1 MHWLLMTWVRGYVGS
16 GYHVLTREMAAKLK
30 LYCREKF

>member
-16 GYHVLTREMAAKLK
+16 GNHVLTREMAAKLK
-30 LYCREKF
+30 LYYREKF